1 MSNPTPTP
9 AEILTRLS
17 ELRELDPSA
26 HGGRLL
32 SYVYD
37 SGRPELD
44 ELAGAAIAAMQPVN
58 GLDPTTFRSVAIIE
72 RELVDFARGIFNAGD
87 DVVGVATSGG
97 TESCL
102 LAVKTA
108 RDAWRA
114 NGGQGTPRL
123 VAPTTVHA
131 AFRKAAALF
140 GLQLDLVSV
149 DPATSVPVASEVIQ
163 RFGRDVALVVLS
175 APSYPHAGFDPI
187 VTVASA
193 AAAAGIDVHVD
204 ACIGGFALAFW
215 PADGPGAPPAL
226 WDFRVPGVTSLSA
239 DLHKYGYAPK
249 GVSVL
254 LQRGRDRQRH
264 QWFATSAWP
273 GYPVV
278 NATLLGS
285 RSAGPLAAAWAIVST
300 LGVAGFTELTASMV
314 ASTAAI
320 RAGIG
325 DIDGLTVVGDPVGPM
340 LAIAAD
346 TSVPA
351 ARRVDPHRWA
361 DEIRK
366 LGFGVQL
373 QPASR
378 QPNGTVLPATTH
390 LTITP
395 VTTQIV
401 DELLAASVRAADS
414 VRGLPSVDGAA
425 IAGALITGLASGGP
439 SAAQGGGVD
448 VAAVLAGGQ
457 LDSATALR
465 ILDGAGLLGD
475 DGLGDLAPVLAL
487 VGVLPTP
494 VVDRLLIELLAAG
507 LEH

>member
-1 MSNPTPTP
+1 MTSPGSNP
-9 AEILTRLS
+9 AEILQRLDA
-17 ELRELDPSA
+17 LRALDPSA

-44 ELAGAAIAAMQPVN
+44 ELAAGAIARMQPVN
-58 GLDPTTFRSVAIIE
+58 GLDPTTFRSVAVIE
-72 RELVDFARGIFNAGD
+72 RELVEFAKTVFHAGD
-87 DVVGVATSGG
+87 DVVGAATSGG

-114 NGGQGTPRL
+114 RGGQSSPRL

-140 GLQLDLVSV
+140 DLRLDLVSV
-149 DPATSVPVASEVIQ
+149 DPVTSVPTAADVIEHL
-163 RFGRDVALVVLS
+163 GDDVAIVVLS

-187 VTVASA
+187 TEVA
-193 AAAAGIDVHVD
+193 AAATALGVDLHVD

-215 PADGPGAPPAL
+215 PADAPGAPPAP
-226 WDFRVPGVTSLSA
+226 WDFAVPGITSLSA
-239 DLHKYGYAPK
+239 DLHKYGYSPK

-285 RSAGPLAAAWAIVST
+285 RSAAPLAAAWAIVT
-300 LGVAGFTELTASMV
+300 ALGVDGFSELTSAMV
-314 ASTAAI
+314 DSTAAI
-320 RAGIG
+320 RAGVAG
-325 DIDGLTVVGDPVGPM
+325 IDGLMVVGDPVGPM
-340 LAIAAD
+340 LALTAD
-346 TSVPA
+346 PSVPLE
-351 ARRVDPHRWA
+351 RRVDPHRWA
-361 DEIRK
+361 DAIRG
-366 LGFGVQL
+366 LGFSVQL
-373 QPASR
+373 QPAST
-378 QPNGTVLPATTH
+378 QPDGTVLPSTAH
-390 LTITP
+390 LTLTP
-395 VTTQIV
+395 VTTEIV
-401 DELLAASVRAADS
+401 DELLDAAATAADA
-414 VRGLPSVDGAA
+414 VRGIPSVDGAE
-425 IAGALITGLASGGP
+425 IAGVLIDGLAAGGL
-439 SAAQGGGVD
+439 D
-448 VAAVLAGGQ
+448 VAVILERGE
-457 LDSATALR
+457 LDSATALS
-465 ILDGAGLLGD
+465 ILGAAGLLGG